1 MKLRTKR
8 ASWRQALAVT
18 AAGALVLT
26 GCSQDEGTGAG
37 PEAGGAGGFD
47 TGSVIGVAL
56 EEGGQSEAQM
66 FAQQLEESNFEAQ
79 VQTAA
84 DPAEQVE
91 QLTKMI
97 EGDMEVLIVDAV
109 DPAGLGEQLE
119 AAKAKGVPIIAYQTL
134 VTGTDAA
141 DYFVSGDAFEAG
153 AGQAQA
159 LLDGLGERHGKGPYN
174 VELFSGD
181 AGDGVARRA
190 FDGAMSV
197 LQPAIDNGTVAVAS
211 GQTSFEDTA
220 TKGAAPDEAKKRLD
234 GLLGDTYKSKDL
246 QGVLAVDD
254 AVAQA
259 VLGAAGSGRPDIVVV
274 GGGSAAEAVESIMK
288 DEQYATTY
296 TDPTALISQAVSI
309 VRRLSQDDQPAADD
323 PESYDNGEEAVP
335 AFLAKVETV
344 TRENAPDVYAEDP
357 ELSKLAK

>member
-1 MKLRTKR
+1 M
-8 ASWRQALAVT
+8 
-18 AAGALVLT
+18 
-26 GCSQDEGTGAG
+26 
-37 PEAGGAGGFD
+37 
-47 TGSVIGVAL
+47 
-56 EEGGQSEAQM
+56 
-66 FAQQLEESNFEAQ
+66 
-79 VQTAA
+79 
-84 DPAEQVE
+84 
-91 QLTKMI
+91 
-97 EGDMEVLIVDAV
+97 
-109 DPAGLGEQLE
+109 
-119 AAKAKGVPIIAYQTL
+119 
-134 VTGTDAA
+134 
-141 DYFVSGDAFEAG
+141 
-153 AGQAQA
+153 
-159 LLDGLGERHGKGPYN
+159 LDGLGERHGKGPYN

-259 VLGAAGSGRPDIVVV
+259 VLAAGSGQPDMVVV
-274 GGGSAAEAVESIMK
+274 GGGSAPEAVESIMK
-288 DEQYATTY
+288 DEQYGTTY
-296 TDPTALISQAVSI
+296 TDPAALISQAVSI